1 MTELEKE
8 ADEYAKKDCPD
19 NFLCTRSI
27 AKRGYLA
34 GAKPR
39 DKRIAELEA
48 QIEKM
53 KCCKNCKFRDEY
65 NDEDY
70 ERCISCCPENDN
82 WEFGPNSREFGE
94 C

>member
-1 MTELEKE
+1 MTEEELEKE

-53 KCCKNCKFRDEY
+53 KCCQNCKFRHEEC
-65 NDEDY
+65 NDADWRKEA
-70 ERCISCCPENDN
+70 CIGCCPQNDN
-82 WEFGPNSREFGE
+82 WEFGE
-94 C
+94 